1 MCVRVRWIE
10 DEQRICLLASSDI
23 SARLYLF
30 PYPLQITQEDVQI
43 GADESRQT
51 YTHTHS
57 TMITLHE
64 PAGYDAHIVALKA
77 ETEEVV

>member
-30 PYPLQITQEDVQI
+30 PYPIQIIQEDVQS
-43 GADESRQT
+43 GLTSRDKHI
-51 YTHTHS
+51 YTHS